1 MAFGNIAGRAAFLLD
16 LDKSALDTGLP
27 AAERQFAASTERMAK
42 SADGVADASGRA
54 GNALGGGGGGIGLV
68 GRMGLVGA
76 AVNVAFQGF
85 QHLQAGLKVT
95 GAEAGATEGRFRNLG
110 AELMTGDV
118 VGGIM
123 ALRKES
129 YATDQQL
136 AEMALTAEEAAGR
149 LDLIE
154 ASAAASSIGLNK
166 LAGQIDAV
174 VAAAQRIDTTK
185 LAFDPNAQFGANP
198 AAVSGQKSFGIGSLG
213 DARQKAADL
222 RNKNAAE
229 RRAELDQRAP
239 SSIVDRI
246 NRASL
251 TGGLG
256 DDLSA
261 ATAQEAYFANRLRG
275 VKKGSARYSTILE
288 SLRQAHAARQSIV
301 DQMTAAEKSAAD
313 KEKSAAAKAA
323 ADRKRAADEA
333 ARAAEAAKAEDA
345 RKLRAGLTL
354 REATLRNNLAEAE
367 LTEKNVN
374 DDKAALRKLIAFDR
388 AQQKNRQL
396 TQIERQQ
403 FRTKEI
409 QDRKALA
416 GLGQGPQASSDQF
429 GQMAQAFLERLSGQ
443 AKAYASNVTVV
454 QHMHANTPPFQAA
467 RDARRAAEAVF
478 A

>member
-1 MAFGNIAGRAAFLLD
+1 MAFGNIAGRAAFVLD
-16 LDKSALDTGLP
+16 LDKSALDSGLP
-27 AAERQFAASTERMAK
+27 QAERQFATSTDRMAK
-42 SADGVADASGRA
+42 SADGVGGAAGRA
-54 GNALGGGGGGIGLV
+54 GDALGGGVGLA
-68 GRMGLVGA
+68 GRMGLVGVA
-76 AVNVAFQGF
+76 AATGF
-85 QHLQAGLKVT
+85 QALQHLSAGLRVT
-95 GAEAGATEGRFRNLG
+95 GAEAGSTEGRFRNLG
-110 AELMTGDV
+110 AEISQGDI
-118 VGGIM
+118 VGGIL
-123 ALRKES
+123 ALGKES

-136 AEMALTAEEAAGR
+136 ADMAFTAEDAAGR

-174 VAAAQRIDTTK
+174 VAAATRLDTTK

-229 RRAELDQRAP
+229 RRAELDRRAP
-239 SSIVDRI
+239 SSIVDRV

-251 TGGLG
+251 TGGLD

-275 VKKGSARYSTILE
+275 VKKGSERYSTILE

-313 KEKSAAAKAA
+313 KEKAAADKAA
-323 ADRKRAADEA
+323 ADRKRAANEA

-354 REATLRNNLAEAE
+354 REATLRNDLAEAE

-416 GLGQGPQASSDQF
+416 ALGQGPQASSDQF

-467 RDARRAAEAVF
+467 RDARRASEAVF